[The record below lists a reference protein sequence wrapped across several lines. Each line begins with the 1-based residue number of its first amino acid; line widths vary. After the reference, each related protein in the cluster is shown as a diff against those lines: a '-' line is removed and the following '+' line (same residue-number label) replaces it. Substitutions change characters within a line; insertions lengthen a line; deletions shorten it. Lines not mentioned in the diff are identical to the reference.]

1 MYGLPEQEQ
10 MMCALA
16 TVKEMDGC
24 SGLDK
29 RLSQDSQNLSF
40 IGNIGSFVKVVL
52 CSFFPFSSTEPYEM
66 FVIFT

>member
-40 IGNIGSFVKVVL
+40 IGNTGSFVKVVL
-52 CSFFPFSSTEPYEM
+52 CCFSTFKY
-66 FVIFT
+66 